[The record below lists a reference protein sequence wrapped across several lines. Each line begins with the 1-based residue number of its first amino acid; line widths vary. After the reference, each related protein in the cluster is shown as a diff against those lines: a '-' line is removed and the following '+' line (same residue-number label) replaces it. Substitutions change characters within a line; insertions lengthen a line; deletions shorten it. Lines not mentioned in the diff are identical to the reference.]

1 MGHAT
6 LTPERC
12 AMESSIATFARVEQH
27 SPQMMCEHAN
37 RKLFAAAIVSR
48 QMGQLSTAAD
58 SGSGSGP
65 TRVILTQGS
74 GKVIVSRSPSS

>member
-1 MGHAT
+1 
-6 LTPERC
+6 
-12 AMESSIATFARVEQH
+12 MESSIATFARVEQH

-48 QMGQLSTAAD
+48 QMGQLTAAG

-65 TRVILTQGS
+65 TRVTRTAGS
-74 GKVIVSRSPSS
+74 GKAIV